1 MTGRAGRPPR
11 RPSPHALVS
20 DPIVYDPRMI
30 RFRLP
35 LLAAVLLSSIAA
47 SGNPRDIAAEEEES
61 VALLTL
67 DGEAA
72 LRDRL
77 WERVLLVTAKPIGEP
92 MEDPALIPERFG
104 QATRVTRD
112 GKVEILTAAMLV
124 ENTALVR
131 VTRTGGRPGEG
142 IAKVGPTDEASL
154 MARLECEGPCALA
167 TPLDAAPPEAWEPR
181 RLLFF
186 VLPGLPD
193 QPVLS
198 HVESLGR
205 QGTPFESMIAV
216 PGTVPPGTVLFDV
229 MGRAVA
235 LTVRNSPTL
244 QNRTLAAVMVLPKP
258 DPASPAEPPAPG
270 TNPETPLDDGRLRPD
285 LPREKTPA
293 PPAALAPAPPPA
305 PAPAPEPAKP
315 AVPTRKRPAPAAAP
329 EPLYYPIPVEP
340 PDTAPRAGSPR

>member
-1 MTGRAGRPPR
+1 
-11 RPSPHALVS
+11 
-20 DPIVYDPRMI
+20 MI
-30 RFRLP
+30 RSRLP

-47 SGNPRDIAAEEEES
+47 SAAPRDITAEEEES

-77 WERVLLVTAKPIGEP
+77 WERVLLVTAKPVGEP

-124 ENTALVR
+124 EDAATVR
-131 VTRTGGRPGEG
+131 VTRSGGRPGEG

-167 TPLDAAPPEAWEPR
+167 APLEAAPPEAWEYR

-205 QGTPFESMIAV
+205 QQTPFEAMIAI

-229 MGRAVA
+229 KGRPVA
-235 LTVRNSPTL
+235 LTVRSSPTL

-258 DPASPAEPPAPG
+258 DPASQAEPPATG
-270 TNPETPLDDGRLRPD
+270 TSPETPADDGRLRPD
-285 LPREKTPA
+285 LPREKA
-293 PPAALAPAPPPA
+293 PPAMPAPTPA
-305 PAPAPEPAKP
+305 PAPLPDPAKP
-315 AVPTRKRPAPAAAP
+315 AVPTRKPAATAATP
-329 EPLYYPIPVEP
+329 EPMYYPIPVEP
-340 PDTAPRAGSPR
+340 PDLAPRAGSPR